1 MKIIDLEQNTAEW
14 SAWRSKHLGAS
25 DASIVAAYFL
35 PETAEWP
42 YGSWPGADLYRLW
55 RQKTGRSQAKENA
68 DRSTETYT
76 DPRVHGHKMQQSVL
90 EWYMGQRKILV
101 VPMCVEHDQLKFA
114 AASLDGITE
123 DQSLIVE
130 VKAPTEPETWEIAKA
145 GRVPPQY
152 IAQVQHQLF
161 VTGAELCHFV
171 VWYRGQ
177 GVWVDVK
184 RNEGFIAEL
193 TNHEAEFWSWVERG
207 VFPLPTGEMEM
218 DGDEG
223 WKMAVDRYLTAQ
235 AQVRFGEANLRR
247 AKVGLM
253 KMMSSAKI
261 VGAGVRVSIGIR
273 PGYREKAPRVVEERL
288 DLSINHL

>member
-1 MKIIDLEQNTAEW
+1 MKVIELDQGTREW
-14 SAWRSKHLGAS
+14 HAWRSQHLGAS
-25 DASIVAAYFL
+25 DASLIGANFL
-35 PETAEWP
+35 PETCEWP
-42 YGSWPGADLYRLW
+42 YEGWPGAELFKLW
-55 RQKTGRSQAKENA
+55 GEKTGRRALKE
-68 DRSTETYT
+68 DKDQSHGDYV
-76 DPRVHGHKMQQSVL
+76 DPKAQGHKNEQAAL
-90 EWYMGQRKILV
+90 EWYMGQRKTLV
-101 VPMCVEHDQLKFA
+101 FPACVEHDELKFA

-130 VKAPTEPETWEIAKA
+130 IKCPQEPETWEIAKA
-145 GRVPPQY
+145 GRVPAQY

-171 VWYRGQ
+171 VWYRRE

-184 RNEGFIAEL
+184 RNERFIAEL
-193 TNHEAEFWSWVERG
+193 TNHEAEFWSWVESG

-253 KMMSSAKI
+253 KMMPSAKV
-261 VGAGVRVSIGIR
+261 VGAGVRVSISIK
-273 PGYREKAPRVVEERL
+273 PGHAVKAFTVEES
-288 DLSINHL
+288 LSLMVNHLS